1 MVDPVSEF
9 FAKRRSI
16 RDFRPDEVSPEL
28 IDHLL
33 SDALLA
39 PSWSN
44 TRPYRVAVASGP
56 VKEELQAELM
66 QRWEAI
72 TALRFGSLAERLRA
86 LLGGRAVPRTDFRVP
101 LTNPPD
107 LQPRRVALAKKLFGH
122 LGIARHDIA
131 GREAALGRNYAFF
144 GAPVVMFV
152 FARSRMGV
160 YSPLD
165 AGFFAENLL
174 LSAANRGLGACAQG
188 LLAIWAAPV
197 RRHFDIP
204 RGYKLLFGISLGYPS
219 DDPVNT
225 FRPPET
231 TVDEVTLRPR
241 ISAKMTEDHNEGKG
255 Q

>member
-1 MVDPVSEF
+1 MVDPVTEF
-9 FAKRRSI
+9 LARRRSI

-28 IDHLL
+28 IDQLL

-44 TRPYRVAVASGP
+44 TRPYRVAVATGAL
-56 VKEELQAELM
+56 KEELEALLTK
-66 QRWEAI
+66 RWEAI
-72 TALRFGSLAERLRA
+72 TALRFGSPLARVRA
-86 LLGGRAVPRTDFRVP
+86 VVSGRAVPHTDFRVP

-131 GREAALGRNYAFF
+131 GREAAIGRNYAFF

-188 LLAIWAAPV
+188 LLAIWSIPI
-197 RRHFDIP
+197 RRRFVIP

-231 TVDEVTLRPR
+231 AVEEVTLRPR
-241 ISAKMTEDHNEGKG
+241 ISAKAKPTHNEGGG